1 MSKLLSMGYVT
12 KPRFASYWYQLKEVV
27 SSKPAKVLEIG
38 IGPRLVSS
46 YLIQNN
52 IDVVTIDLERNA
64 KPHIVGSVLQLPLKE
79 MTFDTVLCCEV
90 LEHFPF
96 KNLKACLQD
105 IKRITQ
111 KKLILSVPDKT
122 LTLSFLLRSSK
133 RISWDFLLPFPFAFR
148 RHNDRNVK
156 GHFWEIGERGYPYTR
171 LLKEIEHAGFSVD
184 RTYRVPDHPYHRF
197 FIASPA

>member
-12 KPRFASYWYQLKEVV
+12 KQRFASYWYQLNEVV
-27 SSKPAKVLEIG
+27 ASEPLNVLEIG

-52 IDVVTIDLERNA
+52 IEVVTLDLDRKLRPDIA
-64 KPHIVGSVLQLPLKE
+64 GSVLQLPLKE
-79 MTFDTVLCCEV
+79 MTFDTVMCCQV

-96 KNLKACLQD
+96 KNLKTCLED
-105 IKRITQ
+105 IRRITR
-111 KKLILSVPDKT
+111 KKLILSLPDKT

-133 RISWDFLLPFPFAFR
+133 RISWDFLLPFPLAFR
-148 RHNDRNVK
+148 RHNIKNVK

-171 LLKEIEHAGFSVD
+171 LLNVIERAGFSVD

>member
-1 MSKLLSMGYVT
+1 MSTLLSMGYVT
-12 KPRFASYWYQLKEVV
+12 KQRFASYWYQIKEVV
-27 SSKPAKVLEIG
+27 ASEPLNVLEIG
-38 IGPRLVSS
+38 IGPRLVST

-52 IDVVTIDLERNA
+52 IDVVTLDLDMKL
-64 KPHIVGSVLQLPLKE
+64 KPDIAGSVLQLPLKE
-79 MTFDTVLCCEV
+79 TTFDTVMCCQV

-96 KNLKACLQD
+96 KNLKKCLED
-105 IKRITQ
+105 IRRITR
-111 KKLILSVPDKT
+111 KKLIISIADKT

-133 RISWDFLLPFPFAFR
+133 RISWDFLLPFPLAFR
-148 RHNDRNVK
+148 RHNIKNVK

-171 LLKEIEHAGFSVD
+171 LLKVMEQAGFSVD